1 VIKVKQDLPGTEA
14 GMGEKV
20 EEGGRGEKG
29 HKQCM
34 HM

>member
-1 VIKVKQDLPGTEA
+1 
-14 GMGEKV
+14 MGEKV

-34 HM
+34 HMWINE